1 MRRLELREAP
11 RYPWTP
17 VSPDRLAAFAVFAL
31 VSSITP
37 GPNNVMLTATGANVG
52 LRRGLRHLLGVAFGF
67 GLMLF
72 LVAAGAGTALMENP
86 SGLRVLRYLGV
97 AALLSL
103 AWKIATASRSE
114 AAVRERP
121 IGFLQA
127 AAFQWVNP
135 KAWLYCAGAVGS
147 FLDSGAATPA
157 TQAVVLSL
165 VTVAVGIPCMLVWLG
180 FGTAMQR
187 LLRTDRALRTFNVCM
202 GVLLAATVVMF
213 V

>member
-1 MRRLELREAP
+1 MSAD
-11 RYPWTP
+11 
-17 VSPDRLAAFAVFAL
+17 SLAAFAVFAF

-52 LRRGLRHLLGVAFGF
+52 LRRGLPHLFGVALGF

-72 LVAAGAGTALMENP
+72 LVAAGAGTALTQNP
-86 SGLRVLRYLGV
+86 AGLRVLRYLGI
-97 AALLSL
+97 AALIWL
-103 AWKIATASRSE
+103 AWKIATASRAE
-114 AAVRERP
+114 ATVRERP
-121 IGFLQA
+121 IGFLEA

-147 FLDSGAATPA
+147 FLESGATTPA
-157 TQAVVLSL
+157 IQAAVFSL
-165 VTVAVGIPCMLVWLG
+165 VTVAVGVPCMLVWLG

-187 LLRTDRALRTFNVCM
+187 LLKTDRALRAFNVSM